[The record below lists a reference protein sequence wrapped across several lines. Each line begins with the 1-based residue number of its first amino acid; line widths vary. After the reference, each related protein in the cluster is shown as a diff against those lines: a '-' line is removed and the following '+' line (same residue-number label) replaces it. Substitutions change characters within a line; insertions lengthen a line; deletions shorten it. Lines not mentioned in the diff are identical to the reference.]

1 MAKKKISK
9 ILLAFVCIIALTAGT
24 IISCAIN
31 TEANLPFDQIPKIDS
46 SSNNASSTDK
56 TDDSSSEKPD
66 SSSEKNDSSSGE
78 KSDSSSGDKTDI
90 SSGALDV
97 DIIKNNELSIH
108 FIELG
113 NKYTGD
119 CTFIKVGDVEIL
131 VDAGSRADS
140 VTPIYN
146 YITPYITDGILE
158 YVIVTHAHQDHYAGF
173 ATGENTPSLLDKL
186 NVKTLIHFSK
196 TNQKD
201 TATLYNNFKR
211 ELSETQT
218 KKGTQVFDALQCYN
232 QEVEGAQRV
241 YDISP
246 NIELEILYQEYY
258 EKKASSEN
266 DYSVCFVLNQTVSE
280 NQTKRYLFTG
290 DLEANGEKSLVAKNS
305 LSQVELYKAG
315 HHGSKTSSSE
325 QLLKVIQPK
334 IVCVCCCAGSSEY
347 TTANEN
353 QFPTQAFVDR
363 VAPYT
368 DKVFVT
374 TLCVDYKNGI
384 FESFNGNIVITTD
397 KDTKETKIM
406 CSNNAVLL
414 KDSLWFLTNRT
425 TPKAWQT

>member
-1 MAKKKISK
+1 MAKRNTSK
-9 ILLAFVCIIALTAGT
+9 ILLALVCIIALVVGVIIGSAVNTAST
-24 IISCAIN
+24 
-31 TEANLPFDQIPKIDS
+31 LPFEQIPLAENTNKPS
-46 SSNNASSTDK
+46 SSADSDC
-56 TDDSSSEKPD
+56 SSSD
-66 SSSEKNDSSSGE
+66 DNDITSGP
-78 KSDSSSGDKTDI
+78 
-90 SSGALDV
+90 LNVDV
-97 DIIKNNELSIH
+97 IKNNDLSIH

-173 ATGENTPSLLDKL
+173 ATGQNTPSLLDKL
-186 NVKTLIHFSK
+186 KVKTLIHFSK

-211 ELSETQT
+211 ELKETQE
-218 KKGTQVFDALQCYN
+218 KNGTQVFDALQCYN
-232 QEVEGAQRV
+232 REVEGAQRV

-246 NIELEILYQEYY
+246 DIELEILYQEYY

-266 DYSVCFVLNQTVSE
+266 DYSVCFVLNQTISPD
-280 NQTKRYLFTG
+280 QTRRYLFTG
-290 DLEANGEKSLVAKNS
+290 DLEASGEKSLVAKNS

-347 TTANEN
+347 TSANEN

-368 DKVFVT
+368 DQVFVT
-374 TLCVDYKNGI
+374 TLCVDYQKGL

-397 KDTKETKIM
+397 KTTKHTKIM
-406 CSNNAVLL
+406 CSNSDVLL
-414 KDSLWFLTNRT
+414 KDSEWFLTNRT
-425 TPKAWQT
+425 TPQAWQS

>member
-1 MAKKKISK
+1 MAKKNTSK
-9 ILLAFVCIIALTAGT
+9 ILLALVCIIALAVGVIIGSSVNTA
-24 IISCAIN
+24 S
-31 TEANLPFDQIPKIDS
+31 NLPFEQIPLAENTNNPS
-46 SSNNASSTDK
+46 SSDNNDIT
-56 TDDSSSEKPD
+56 
-66 SSSEKNDSSSGE
+66 SG
-78 KSDSSSGDKTDI
+78 T
-90 SSGALDV
+90 LNVDV
-97 DIIKNNELSIH
+97 IKNNDLSIH

-173 ATGENTPSLLDKL
+173 ATGQSTPSLLDKL
-186 NVKTLIHFSK
+186 KVKTLIHFSK

-211 ELSETQT
+211 ELKETQE
-218 KKGTQVFDALQCYN
+218 KNGTQVFDVLQCYN

-241 YDISP
+241 YTISP
-246 NIELEILYQEYY
+246 DIELEILYQEYY
-258 EKKASSEN
+258 EQKASSEN
-266 DYSVCFVLNQTVSE
+266 DYSVCFVLNQTISAD
-280 NQTKRYLFTG
+280 QTKRYLFTG
-290 DLEANGEKSLVAKNS
+290 DLEATGEKSLVAKNS

-334 IVCVCCCAGSSEY
+334 IVCACCCAGSSEY
-347 TTANEN
+347 TSVNEN

-368 DKVFVT
+368 DQVFVT
-374 TLCVDYKNGI
+374 TLCVDYKNGL

-397 KDTKETKIM
+397 NTTKNTKIM
-406 CSNNAVLL
+406 CSNSNVLL
-414 KDSLWFLTNRT
+414 KDSEWFLTNRT
-425 TPKAWQT
+425 TPQAWKS